1 MFKKSSSWQKSGQ
14 KNSYRKLISS
24 FLVSTRSK
32 SLLGNFLWWRISA
45 RSQGGA
51 GFCFAKT
58 SAPPFDLAS
67 ILHHKKF
74 PAAFRPCTNQETQ
87 KYLFHT
93 PKTYGKLPDKTRVV
107 QKHGKSGARRARA
120 ISAKARPCPGPVPLY
135 NKSLKSDK
143 KIVLRY
149 SLISDYLQSG
159 CTTL

>member
-1 MFKKSSSWQKSGQ
+1 MLKKSSSWQKSGQ

-51 GFCFAKT
+51 GFCCAKT

-87 KYLFHT
+87 KYLLIGAFFFLRRPLQRGH
-93 PKTYGKLPDKTRVV
+93 PHYRVV
-107 QKHGKSGARRARA
+107 SVGPKLRR
-120 ISAKARPCPGPVPLY
+120 V
-135 NKSLKSDK
+135 
-143 KIVLRY
+143 VL
-149 SLISDYLQSG
+149 SYLRFRW
-159 CTTL
+159 TA

>member
-1 MFKKSSSWQKSGQ
+1 MNEKSHLCLKKSSSWQKSGQ

-51 GFCFAKT
+51 GFCCAKT

-87 KYLFHT
+87 KYLLSFT
-93 PKTYGKLPDKTRVV
+93 NN
-107 QKHGKSGARRARA
+107 
-120 ISAKARPCPGPVPLY
+120 VPWTLVY
-135 NKSLKSDK
+135 FWWHK
-143 KIVLRY
+143 KVSVNTCKNFL
-149 SLISDYLQSG
+149 SVKKNFNFFCS
-159 CTTL
+159 